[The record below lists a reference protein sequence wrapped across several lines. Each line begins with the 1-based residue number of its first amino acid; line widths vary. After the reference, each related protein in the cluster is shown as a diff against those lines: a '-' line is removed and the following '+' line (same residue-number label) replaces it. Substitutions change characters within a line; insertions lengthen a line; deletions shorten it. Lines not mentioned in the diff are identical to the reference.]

1 MAISELT
8 TVNRTSVVDS
18 AYEVLQAQILNGTL
32 APGEKLPTESELT
45 KALGVSRSTLREALN
60 RLASARLIRIQ
71 HGGSKT
77 VLRGDGVKGSEL
89 CKDHRFSQ

>member
-1 MAISELT
+1 MVTELT

-32 APGEKLPTESELT
+32 KAGAKLPTEGELT

-60 RLASARLIRIQ
+60 RLASARLIHIQ
-71 HGGSKT
+71 HGGS
-77 VLRGDGVKGSEL
+77 R
-89 CKDHRFSQ
+89 

>member
-1 MAISELT
+1 MVTELT

-32 APGEKLPTESELT
+32 KAGAKLPTEGELT

-60 RLASARLIRIQ
+60 RL
-71 HGGSKT
+71 T
-77 VLRGDGVKGSEL
+77 P
-89 CKDHRFSQ
+89 